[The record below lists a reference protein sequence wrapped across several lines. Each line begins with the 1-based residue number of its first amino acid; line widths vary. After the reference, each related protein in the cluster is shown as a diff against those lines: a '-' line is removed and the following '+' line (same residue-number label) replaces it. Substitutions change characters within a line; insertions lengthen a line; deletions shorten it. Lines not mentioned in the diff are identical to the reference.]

1 MRFKNGEYNFADRTF
16 HPLQASNKDR
26 CIPRD
31 FPPRDEA
38 MMAEV
43 LDRVYVPV
51 FGERERALE
60 FLSLVRRALSGERVM
75 VLCKGGT
82 NCGGS
87 TIGNFVMNTFRPYAK
102 PECGL
107 LGRAAPDKYAMK
119 SLDGVRLAVFNHVG
133 CAEGGSQFN
142 RKFLQVAPSVLAMC
156 NLERMPYGAGLPTSV
171 LDMPNKFANDGG
183 ATRAYCDRPEVVAA
197 NVHLVL
203 EPPLC

>member
-1 MRFKNGEYNFADRTF
+1 MLYKNGEYNFVDRTF
-16 HPLQASNKDR
+16 RPFDHQDK
-26 CIPRD
+26 CIWRD
-31 FPPRDEA
+31 YPPKDEA

-51 FGERERALE
+51 FGERQRALDY
-60 FLSLVRRALSGERVM
+60 LSLVRRALSGERVL

-87 TIGNFVMNTFRPYAK
+87 TIGNFVLDTFKPYAGIA
-102 PECGL
+102 CNL
-107 LGRAAPDKYAMK
+107 IGRAAPDRYAMK
-119 SLDGVRLAVFNHVG
+119 SLDGVRLVVFNHVG

-156 NLERMPYGAGLPTSV
+156 NSERMPYGAVPSAI

-183 ATRAYCDRPEVVAA
+183 ATRAYCSRPDVIAA

-203 EPPLC
+203 DR